1 MGDCFSEAV
10 PVMIEA
16 FFQLLPLLMI
26 PHHCQARPGAWVWGR
41 VGDEAKAAA
50 FSADVVDLTS
60 DSSQVA
66 VTLEDGRYAWG
77 EVEVKTEVPAKSEE
91 DFETLFPVSAASAA
105 PLLLSASPDVIEST
119 PASPPSA
126 VTLED
131 GRWSWGAV

>member
-1 MGDCFSEAV
+1 M
-10 PVMIEA
+10 EA
-16 FFQLLPLLMI
+16 FFQLLPLLLI
-26 PHHCQARPGAWVWGR
+26 PYHGQARPGAWVWGR
-41 VGDEAKAAA
+41 VGDEPKAAA
-50 FSADVVDLTS
+50 FARKSFPADVEELTS
-60 DSSQVA
+60 DSSQPV

-77 EVEVKTEVPAKSEE
+77 ALEVKTEAPAKSEE
-91 DFETLFPVSAASAA
+91 DFETLFPASSASAA

>member
-77 EVEVKTEVPAKSEE
+77 ALEVKTEVPPKSEE

-105 PLLLSASPDVIEST
+105 PLLL